1 MAFGFLGDI
10 VEGIGDVLLPKGTRG
25 ATIGGAVGEWFGG
38 PAGAAVGSK
47 YGASISSQIASG
59 SGAQGA
65 VSSPTPS
72 QAPALA
78 AETAQTSAQVTR
90 APDFGYYENRFP
102 LTASIAPIARD
113 IGMTVGGAVLEQ
125 GMDIIPDISI
135 SKFFGDDA
143 CMKRMPKLVGMTKD
157 GCPTITRKQQRVLR
171 QMLQYLPIEEVAYQ
185 AGVDVG
191 TMGRLVGKTFPP
203 RSRGISGAQLR
214 TANRVNNKILSMAH
228 RLGYDCKPM
237 TTARRGCK

>member
-25 ATIGGAVGEWFGG
+25 STIGGAVGSLFG
-38 PAGAAVGSK
+38 PAGTALGSQL
-47 YGASISSQIASG
+47 GASVSSQIASG
-59 SGAQGA
+59 SRSQGA
-65 VSSPTPS
+65 VSSPTPA
-72 QAPALA
+72 QAPELA
-78 AETAQTSAQVTR
+78 AETAQTSAQVMR
-90 APDFGYYENRFP
+90 APDFGYYESRYP
-102 LTASIAPIARD
+102 LTASIGPVARD

-143 CMKRMPKLVGMTKD
+143 CAKKMPKLVGVTKD
-157 GCPTITRKQQRVLR
+157 GCATVTRKQQRVLR
-171 QMLQYLPIEEVAYQ
+171 QMLNYLPIEEVAYQ

-191 TMGRLVGKTFPP
+191 VLGRLVGKTFPP
-203 RSRGISGAQLR
+203 RSRGITGSQLR
-214 TANRVNNKILSMAH
+214 TANRVNNKILSMAK

-237 TTARRGCK
+237 TTARRGAK